1 MNNKI
6 KTMLAASVVTVTVL
20 GVNNLKYESDK
31 DIAESYRLGKLIEL
45 KLEQLK
51 KEKEMDTYI
60 DSKLKQIVKF
70 KNSEEYANREE
81 RNKTIE
87 YLKCKTGLNV
97 VDYEEIYFTLSFY
110 TDCPSENIPGKIT
123 TDCVGRKLVS
133 YGVANNLF
141 DLGQHLYIEGFGY
154 KEVRDKGSNKHFNNY
169 NKLDVFV
176 PREYGE
182 SDDQYLYRVNNIGKI
197 TKKSYIL
204 KTV

>member
-6 KTMLAASVVTVTVL
+6 KTMLAASVITVSVL
-20 GVNNLKYESDK
+20 GLNNLRYETDK
-31 DIAESYRLGKLIEL
+31 EMDELYRQSELIEL
-45 KLEQLK
+45 KLNQLK

-60 DSKLKQIVKF
+60 SNKLKEIVEF
-70 KNSEEYANREE
+70 KNSEEYSDREQ
-81 RNKTIE
+81 RKKMIE
-87 YLKCKTGLNV
+87 YLRSQTGLNV
-97 VDYEEIYFTLSFY
+97 VDYKEVYFTLSFY

-141 DLGQHLYIEGFGY
+141 DLGQDLYIEGFGY
-154 KEVRDKGSNKHFNNY
+154 KQVRDRGSDKHFDNY

-204 KTV
+204 KIV